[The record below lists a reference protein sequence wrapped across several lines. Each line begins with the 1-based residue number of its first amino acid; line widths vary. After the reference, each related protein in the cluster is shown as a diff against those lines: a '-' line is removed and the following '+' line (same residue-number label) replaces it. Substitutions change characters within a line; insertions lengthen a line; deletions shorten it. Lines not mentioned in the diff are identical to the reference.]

1 MQAVNRT
8 FLTFEE
14 ELLVAVYFNNV
25 EKLKWLIGMDY
36 FKPSMVTE
44 PIDFGEVSVPLYWIT
59 LCYRYMLR
67 YKEYDYIRKPVDD
80 MLTIWSENFHLDIDE
95 FVDFKSC
102 YHADNMPPIIKDEDK
117 WWMGHLSLEDFM
129 RSGAR
134 EIDFRL
140 YKAINAYNVKEIEF
154 YLNEGAVPDAKV
166 TDKGGRTLSAISMHR
181 YWKRNRDY
189 YIWGEE
195 HFVEKWEI
203 GSRVRNGLEEMILF
217 LMEKYIAN
225 RKGCPVETYEGE
237 VDMVGNVPYQFKP
250 STEMKEKTDAFIQ
263 KIDKPGAILAIFDE
277 GKVFVR
283 ARHLHYE
290 SIYAYVI
297 KRIFKETKHVVIRVG
312 GYSDRVATMV
322 LNIAKQQPA
331 DRIYVEYLSKGTADD
346 EWNDR
351 DSRIRIVGMGKYKF
365 HSGMDIVKQ
374 ADEYDFKTFGNKNGS
389 HTMVYYYVNN
399 IDTGWYEEN
408 GEFCP
413 FYNKYR
419 GLQAITDVIMINGYE
434 DITPATAAVCTFT
447 YDSGGNILLACGT
460 IHEDRRSR
468 TSSQKKLLEG
478 ADIRLLDL
486 TNN

>member
-195 HFVEKWEI
+195 HFV
-203 GSRVRNGLEEMILF
+203 
-217 LMEKYIAN
+217 
-225 RKGCPVETYEGE
+225 
-237 VDMVGNVPYQFKP
+237 
-250 STEMKEKTDAFIQ
+250 
-263 KIDKPGAILAIFDE
+263 
-277 GKVFVR
+277 
-283 ARHLHYE
+283 
-290 SIYAYVI
+290 
-297 KRIFKETKHVVIRVG
+297 
-312 GYSDRVATMV
+312 
-322 LNIAKQQPA
+322 
-331 DRIYVEYLSKGTADD
+331 
-346 EWNDR
+346 
-351 DSRIRIVGMGKYKF
+351 
-365 HSGMDIVKQ
+365 
-374 ADEYDFKTFGNKNGS
+374 
-389 HTMVYYYVNN
+389 
-399 IDTGWYEEN
+399 
-408 GEFCP
+408 
-413 FYNKYR
+413 
-419 GLQAITDVIMINGYE
+419 
-434 DITPATAAVCTFT
+434 
-447 YDSGGNILLACGT
+447 
-460 IHEDRRSR
+460 
-468 TSSQKKLLEG
+468 
-478 ADIRLLDL
+478 
-486 TNN
+486 